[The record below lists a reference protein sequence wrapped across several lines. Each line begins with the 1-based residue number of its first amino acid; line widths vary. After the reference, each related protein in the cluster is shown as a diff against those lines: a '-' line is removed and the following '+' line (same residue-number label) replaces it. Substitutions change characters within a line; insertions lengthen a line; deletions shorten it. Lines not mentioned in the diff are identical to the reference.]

1 MADNKTNSQKKD
13 EIIAMQ
19 LDIIRKMTENNIKR
33 LSDDIWG
40 ATRTTNTQSTQTT
53 QKPIGG
59 EESRDKGEYSADKHG
74 SVGRKNRPHKGVRRC
89 DGNSARIGRGKVP
102 AEREHRGLKEGAGLI
117 HRSGRG

>member
-40 ATRTTNTQSTQTT
+40 ATRTTTAQTTQTT
-53 QKPIGG
+53 RKP
-59 EESRDKGEYSADKHG
+59 RQ
-74 SVGRKNRPHKGVRRC
+74 RRIF
-89 DGNSARIGRGKVP
+89 RR
-102 AEREHRGLKEGAGLI
+102 
-117 HRSGRG
+117 